1 MLAHSLNPI
10 QPRTQGLDKL
20 KTLENT
26 WPKAI
31 YCHQKGVLL
40 PCYQPIKHMNFN
52 SFTRVTICLSS
63 SRSYSS
69 LSRAVRT
76 INENIYGEEAY
87 ANERIEFKD
96 LYNADGSLDHFELTG
111 TPLDL
116 FQVGLRYGG
125 YEEAKREK
133 LAI

>member
-1 MLAHSLNPI
+1 
-10 QPRTQGLDKL
+10 
-20 KTLENT
+20 
-26 WPKAI
+26 
-31 YCHQKGVLL
+31 
-40 PCYQPIKHMNFN
+40 MNFN
-52 SFTRVTICLSS
+52 SFTRVTILLSS

-69 LSRAVRT
+69 LARAVQT

-87 ANERIEFKD
+87 ADERIEFKD
-96 LYNADGSLDHFELTG
+96 LYNADGSLDRFELTG